1 MSIIINNYETIVKT
15 IVSEIRNG
23 NIISKNSEQ
32 LETYSIKELFNLF
45 TQEFNL
51 VHYKNKIITGLT
63 IVDNILRIPILDK
76 PVYIDSIYF
85 AGLGEIEI
93 IDGLVNDIGI
103 DNALYFDLDLV
114 NIDQKWISINSVITI
129 NYVGF
134 NLEMQ

>member
-1 MSIIINNYETIVKT
+1 MSIIINNYKTIVKT
-15 IVSEIRNG
+15 IVQEIRNG
-23 NIISKNSEQ
+23 HIISKNSEQ
-32 LETYSIKELFNLF
+32 LESYSVKELFKLF

-51 VHYKNKIITGLT
+51 IHYKNKIITGLT
-63 IVDNILRIPILDK
+63 IVDNILRIPVPNK

-93 IDGLVNDIGI
+93 STELVTDIGI
-103 DNALYFDLDLV
+103 DNALYFDLNSI
-114 NIDQKWISINSVITI
+114 NIDPKWITINSVITI